1 MFPSEFETEHLQ
13 FEQLCRRNISPREY
27 YQVCSEDRST
37 IDDETRYLPWD
48 PVKTIGEAASRL
60 KKFETLWEDGERAE
74 WLIKPKAETTR
85 GELIVGTTG
94 VICRWEQ
101 DLAIPAIWLRKS
113 YWGNGYSGERADA
126 LLKIIFDS
134 LDIDMT
140 AILLHSENRKS
151 YRAVGK
157 YVERHGG
164 RYEGVLRNHGGRYDE
179 PIDHHRFTI
188 SQGEYRRTNGTETT
202 VSIC

>member
-1 MFPSEFETEHLQ
+1 MFPPKFETDQLQ
-13 FEQLCRRNISPREY
+13 FERLCRDNISPREY
-27 YQVCSEDRST
+27 YEACSADRST
-37 IDDETRYLPWD
+37 VDDETQYLPWD
-48 PVKTIGEAASRL
+48 PVQTIGEAASRL
-60 KKFETLWEDGERAE
+60 KNFETSWDEGERAE
-74 WLIKPKAETTR
+74 WLIQPKSEARQSES
-85 GELIVGTTG
+85 VAGTTG

-101 DLAIPAIWLRKS
+101 DLAVPAIWLRKS

-126 LLKIIFDS
+126 LLKIIFDR
-134 LDIDMT
+134 LDMDMT

-188 SQGEYRRTNGTETT
+188 SQAEYQRTDSTETT
-202 VSIC
+202 VSLG